1 VLWASSTPIVAR
13 PLFAAIE
20 GNQVRIPAV
29 EAVPADAIVVLS
41 SGRIVAPGPAAISE
55 WQDADR
61 FFAGLELFKAGKAP
75 LLVFTGGWS
84 PALRP
89 DDLLEGSVLAT
100 YAAQMGVPAAQVV
113 TTGRVA
119 NTQEEAA
126 AVASTL
132 RSLGQVRPRVLLV
145 TSAFHMV
152 RARMLFERNGLTVLP
167 FPVDF
172 AGRGGGF
179 RIFDVIPTVGALSM
193 TQCSL
198 REWYGRLYYRLRS

>member
-1 VLWASSTPIVAR
+1 MYALSKILPLFVLPLGVTMMLLVAGVMFRRRWLIIMAIVVLWASSTPIVAR

-84 PALRP
+84 P
-89 DDLLEGSVLAT
+89 
-100 YAAQMGVPAAQVV
+100 
-113 TTGRVA
+113 
-119 NTQEEAA
+119 
-126 AVASTL
+126 
-132 RSLGQVRPRVLLV
+132 
-145 TSAFHMV
+145 
-152 RARMLFERNGLTVLP
+152 
-167 FPVDF
+167 
-172 AGRGGGF
+172 
-179 RIFDVIPTVGALSM
+179 
-193 TQCSL
+193 
-198 REWYGRLYYRLRS
+198 